1 MKLSISEI
9 LKTASG
15 ITDDNHR
22 IAYLRAN
29 YSIALESI
37 LRGAFDPTIKWQLP
51 EGEPPYKVNA
61 LVDQQHILYTEC
73 RRFYLFIEGGHPTL
87 KQTRR
92 EQLFVEMLEA
102 LDPEDA
108 KLLLA
113 VKEKHLP
120 YPGITPDLIR
130 RGFPG
135 VLPEVEVV

>member
-1 MKLSISEI
+1 MKLSVSEI
-9 LKTASG
+9 LKTAST
-15 ITDDNHR
+15 ITDDAQR
-22 IAYLRAN
+22 IQYLRAN
-29 YSIALESI
+29 YSIALETI
-37 LRGAFDPTIKWQLP
+37 IRGAFDPTIKWQLP
-51 EGEPPYKVNA
+51 EGNPPYKENT
-61 LVDQQHILYTEC
+61 LVDQQHVLYTQC
-73 RRFYLFIEGGHPTL
+73 RRLYLFIEGGHPTL

-113 VKEKHLP
+113 VKDKHLP

-130 RGFPG
+130 QGFPG

>member
-1 MKLSISEI
+1 MKLSVSEV
-9 LKTASG
+9 LKTAST
-15 ITDDNHR
+15 ITDDVQR
-22 IAYLRAN
+22 IQYLRAN
-29 YSIALESI
+29 YSIALETI
-37 LRGAFDPTIKWQLP
+37 IRGAFDPTIKWQLP
-51 EGEPPYKVNA
+51 EGNPPYKENT
-61 LVDQQHILYTEC
+61 LVDQQHVLYTQC
-73 RRFYLFIEGGHPTL
+73 RRLYLFIEGGHPTL

-113 VKEKHLP
+113 VKDKHLP

-130 RGFPG
+130 QGFPG